1 MQEDKEEKFSIFV
14 HSRPGFLFNKA
25 TTRSAYFLNR
35 QLNDSIQVFLSI
47 FFFFFIFAL
56 KI

>member
-47 FFFFFIFAL
+47 FFFFIFAL